1 MGMQAADE
9 IYNVNVNALDADRDE
24 ANQMTTGWR
33 NDIQGAID
41 KYKGDYSMI
50 TSDLY
55 KIKRNI
61 VNELSPGGKGYEI
74 SQTYKQFEE
83 SDKMFKQ
90 GVMQGLYTGKDYE
103 NWKNYHLN
111 SYGGVKWDEN
121 NKTWKGLETET
132 MSRYVSAEDVAR
144 KAISE
149 LVAREGGS
157 EGSSVGADGYIYK
170 NGVK

>member
-1 MGMQAADE
+1 MSVNRFSKSAPTEFYFGTVPLQPLMMALQNKQQRFDMGMQAADE

-50 TSDLY
+50 NSDLY

-83 SDKMFKQ
+83 SDKMFRE

-103 NWKNYHLN
+103 SWKNYHLN
-111 SYGGVKWDEN
+111 SYGGVK
-121 NKTWKGLETET
+121 
-132 MSRYVSAEDVAR
+132 
-144 KAISE
+144 
-149 LVAREGGS
+149 
-157 EGSSVGADGYIYK
+157 
-170 NGVK
+170 